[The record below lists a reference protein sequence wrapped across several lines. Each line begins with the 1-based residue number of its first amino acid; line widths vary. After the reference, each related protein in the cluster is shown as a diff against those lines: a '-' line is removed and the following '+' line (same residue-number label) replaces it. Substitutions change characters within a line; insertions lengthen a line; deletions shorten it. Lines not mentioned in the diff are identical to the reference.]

1 MYKKILLAFLIYSYF
16 FCNLGNTCFRINSDN
31 VKVFSII
38 PLFTEGLYG
47 PIRSA
52 LLLLFY
58 NGFPEF
64 LFYVFDSFT
73 HLHNIYGALLFVFY
87 GCAIFELNF

>member
-31 VKVFSII
+31 VKVFSIV
-38 PLFTEGLYG
+38 PLLTEGIYG
-47 PIRSA
+47 PLRSA
-52 LLLLFY
+52 LLLLYY
-58 NGFPEF
+58 NGFSDF
-64 LFYVFDSFT
+64 LFYVFDSFL